1 MSAEELKT
9 EADFENAFQKLL
21 SSLNGQQ
28 FEEKLI
34 CSIKRTLQQKYT
46 ELTKAKFA
54 EINKQRAPE
63 TNKPK
68 QRCSEN
74 KENEFSAEGKEQR
87 NENNKRK
94 LKFDWK
100 SQDFLEQS
108 YQYKKKLRRFQELA
122 PKGEEL

>member
-68 QRCSEN
+68 QRCSEH
-74 KENEFSAEGKEQR
+74 KENEFAAEGKEQR